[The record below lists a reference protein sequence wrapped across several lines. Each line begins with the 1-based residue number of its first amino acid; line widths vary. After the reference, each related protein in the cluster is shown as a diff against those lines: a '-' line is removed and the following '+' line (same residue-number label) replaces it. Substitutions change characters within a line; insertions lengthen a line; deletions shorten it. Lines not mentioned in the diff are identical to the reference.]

1 MTSNDLKRPRM
12 ISKESYPMDETVR
25 TNMSTKNRLKSESLD
40 KNLEVDDTY
49 LDEITKTNSLDRLNG
64 ISSANYL

>member
-1 MTSNDLKRPRM
+1 
-12 ISKESYPMDETVR
+12 MDETVR